1 MAGIRQAAISS
12 ETRIRQPHAG
22 AAGCP
27 ELCKGRKDPKYHR
40 QAAYR
45 LMMDP
50 RIQLAVAEEAAN
62 FIRMTGP
69 AAAQMLNRL
78 VLNENHRDHARA
90 IDMVLSR
97 VAPIET
103 KHVIDVR
110 HHRTLDEEALAALE
124 TMRSMNMTNEQLI
137 SFFGEAGLRRYEGML
152 ADKAKPVI
160 EGEAVEVKQND

>member
-50 RIQLAVAEEAAN
+50 RIQLAVAEEAA
-62 FIRMTGP
+62 TSS
-69 AAAQMLNRL
+69 A
-78 VLNENHRDHARA
+78 
-90 IDMVLSR
+90 
-97 VAPIET
+97 
-103 KHVIDVR
+103 
-110 HHRTLDEEALAALE
+110 
-124 TMRSMNMTNEQLI
+124 
-137 SFFGEAGLRRYEGML
+137 
-152 ADKAKPVI
+152 
-160 EGEAVEVKQND
+160 